1 MKIFYKHIVD
11 HINDKPDKRDLS
23 EKLFQL
29 GHEHEIDGDIFD
41 FELTPNRGDCLST
54 KGLLRDLNLFYE
66 VNSIKP
72 IFSKDIEH
80 FDYKFSNKAQD
91 ACPKISFLKIDIE
104 TIPDIYNEELESYF
118 LNLSIKK
125 NNFFTDISN
134 YISYETG
141 QPTHCYKAEEV
152 ENGLTLDFLDKKQQ
166 FKTLFDTKIQIDPGN
181 LVFLNHKND
190 LVNFAGI
197 VGGKSSACD
206 QDTKTVIVECAYF
219 NPEVILGKAT
229 KYSINSDAA
238 HKFERNVDLNSHEY
252 VLRRFLQVVEQ
263 HTKIL
268 NVQLYSN
275 TYKQSPQTVIDFDLD
290 RIINIIGKNIEEKD
304 CIAYLQRLGFVI
316 KQKLIYVPSYRNDI
330 ANINDIAEEI
340 ARAIGYDNIEPKKFI
355 IDKPKIKSHDDAV
368 SQKNSIENRFKN
380 LLIDNGFCEVI
391 NDPFTFQNIKSSIEV
406 DNPLDSNRKFLR
418 TNLKNSLLDNLLYNE
433 RRQHDS
439 IKLFEISDVYSGKS
453 NMSKKLLGI
462 IISGRVDKN
471 YIDFNK
477 KLNKKYLV
485 DILNK
490 FIDRADDLNY
500 EVISRDGIN
509 SRTKSTITYVEMELD
524 ANTKI
529 NYVSNDN
536 ENKIFDLNI
545 KYTPI
550 SNYPLSVRD
559 LSFSIKDFSKCEL
572 LDNYLTGIDND
583 LLKEVFIFDHY
594 LNEKNNEIKIGY
606 RFVFQSKET
615 TITEGDVNKIIN
627 PIIEYSKSMSG
638 VTIPGFE

>member
-1 MKIFYKHIVD
+1 M
-11 HINDKPDKRDLS
+11 
-23 EKLFQL
+23 
-29 GHEHEIDGDIFD
+29 G
-41 FELTPNRGDCLST
+41 
-54 KGLLRDLNLFYE
+54 KG
-66 VNSIKP
+66 
-72 IFSKDIEH
+72 
-80 FDYKFSNKAQD
+80 
-91 ACPKISFLKIDIE
+91 
-104 TIPDIYNEELESYF
+104 
-118 LNLSIKK
+118 
-125 NNFFTDISN
+125 
-134 YISYETG
+134 
-141 QPTHCYKAEEV
+141 
-152 ENGLTLDFLDKKQQ
+152 
-166 FKTLFDTKIQIDPGN
+166 
-181 LVFLNHKND
+181 
-190 LVNFAGI
+190 
-197 VGGKSSACD
+197 
-206 QDTKTVIVECAYF
+206 
-219 NPEVILGKAT
+219 T

-433 RRQHDS
+433 RRQQDS

-509 SRTKSTITYVEMELD
+509 SRTTSTITYVEIELD